1 MLCEYFKFEQKFGSK
16 SLCHFA
22 QIAQRKVS
30 KKMTFSS
37 TAISNIGR
45 TVSFFMMLLMSAFVG
60 ASTMLKEQSGATRA
74 HEQSVAASLPTA
86 AALSLEMAQQLALS
100 NDPMSEGFR
109 FKQEAFEREGKAATY
124 WDNPQL
130 ATSIQNLPT
139 DGFRFNQEPMTQVK
153 IGVKQA
159 LPRGNVNELN
169 QQKFDAMGVS
179 VSMAN
184 KARAAWLKKQVGDDW
199 LNWYLAHERTL
210 LLGKERHLLTQLL
223 DFTESR
229 YGQAF
234 RDAQQQDILQVRLA
248 LLSLEDKFTAAL
260 QQQEEAKAK
269 LSQWFGAPLAGH
281 LSPASDVSLSSLTFG
296 YETSANALLHELSVR
311 EPFTLLQAHP
321 EAMKIKLESEAEDAS
336 LKIAREQTKPQWAI
350 EASYGYRDDAPDGM
364 SRADFVS
371 IGVQVDL
378 PFLTQ
383 PKQDERIGAA
393 AARLNAKK
401 TDFRL
406 KVNALAAQAET
417 FKHRLSSLS
426 QREALYTNGLIDEVA
441 QLAQSLLTAYTADNG
456 NFTDVIN
463 ANIQQIR
470 VEEELL
476 RIEVEQA
483 KTRNALAYLYLPS
496 IDALNK
502 Q

>member
-1 MLCEYFKFEQKFGSK
+1 
-16 SLCHFA
+16 
-22 QIAQRKVS
+22 
-30 KKMTFSS
+30 
-37 TAISNIGR
+37 
-45 TVSFFMMLLMSAFVG
+45 
-60 ASTMLKEQSGATRA
+60 
-74 HEQSVAASLPTA
+74 
-86 AALSLEMAQQLALS
+86 
-100 NDPMSEGFR
+100 
-109 FKQEAFEREGKAATY
+109 
-124 WDNPQL
+124 
-130 ATSIQNLPT
+130 
-139 DGFRFNQEPMTQVK
+139 
-153 IGVKQA
+153 
-159 LPRGNVNELN
+159 
-169 QQKFDAMGVS
+169 
-179 VSMAN
+179 
-184 KARAAWLKKQVGDDW
+184 
-199 LNWYLAHERTL
+199 
-210 LLGKERHLLTQLL
+210 
-223 DFTESR
+223 
-229 YGQAF
+229 
-234 RDAQQQDILQVRLA
+234 
-248 LLSLEDKFTAAL
+248 
-260 QQQEEAKAK
+260 
-269 LSQWFGAPLAGH
+269 
-281 LSPASDVSLSSLTFG
+281 
-296 YETSANALLHELSVR
+296 
-311 EPFTLLQAHP
+311 
-321 EAMKIKLESEAEDAS
+321 
-336 LKIAREQTKPQWAI
+336 
-350 EASYGYRDDAPDGM
+350 
-364 SRADFVS
+364 
-371 IGVQVDL
+371 VQVDL

>member
-1 MLCEYFKFEQKFGSK
+1 
-16 SLCHFA
+16 
-22 QIAQRKVS
+22 
-30 KKMTFSS
+30 
-37 TAISNIGR
+37 
-45 TVSFFMMLLMSAFVG
+45 
-60 ASTMLKEQSGATRA
+60 
-74 HEQSVAASLPTA
+74 
-86 AALSLEMAQQLALS
+86 
-100 NDPMSEGFR
+100 
-109 FKQEAFEREGKAATY
+109 
-124 WDNPQL
+124 
-130 ATSIQNLPT
+130 
-139 DGFRFNQEPMTQVK
+139 
-153 IGVKQA
+153 
-159 LPRGNVNELN
+159 
-169 QQKFDAMGVS
+169 MGVS

-296 YETSANALLHELSVR
+296 YETSAKALLHELSVR

-321 EAMKIKLESEAEDAS
+321 EAMQIKLESEAEDAS

-417 FKHRLSSLS
+417 YKHRLSSLS